1 MYNCKLSLSHL
12 KYITIILE
20 VAEAAAMVEDPHD
33 NGQGAPHVK
42 GRVGILFVENAAML
56 NSSSSRLWQ
65 GAPSVIIEESVLYYS
80 RYVIQLHSA

>member
-1 MYNCKLSLSHL
+1 M
-12 KYITIILE
+12 ILE

-33 NGQGAPHVK
+33 NWQGAPYVE
-42 GRVGILFVENAAML
+42 GRVGIIFAENAAML